1 MNNIPLVQNTL
12 SGKKMSGF
20 HLFIITTSI
29 LFITFLN
36 NNHQCYFVSD
46 SSYRI
51 NKAEKRPE
59 TTRDDLMT
67 VLINNHMVLVR
78 TLAWISQV
86 ADNISNE
93 IAFSFGYLF
102 IPKTKLF
109 RFDEEQRVNQLSLT
123 NKTPSHN
130 RIVIR

>member
-1 MNNIPLVQNTL
+1 
-12 SGKKMSGF
+12 
-20 HLFIITTSI
+20 
-29 LFITFLN
+29 
-36 NNHQCYFVSD
+36 
-46 SSYRI
+46 
-51 NKAEKRPE
+51 
-59 TTRDDLMT
+59 
-67 VLINNHMVLVR
+67 MVLVR
-78 TLAWISQV
+78 TLARISQV